1 MSIFP
6 PTSTAARPELCAGH
20 AERQAAIRSIS
31 TPAILPSILSCDF
44 ARLKDEIQAVEAA
57 GAKMLHMDVM
67 DGHFV
72 PNLSYGPPVI
82 ECIRRVTNLPL
93 DTHLMISQPEKYL
106 DAFVG
111 AGCDILTIH
120 VEAVSEPRRVLDAIK
135 SRGCMAGIALNPPTP
150 TSTLRESIAAADL
163 VLVMSVMPGFGG
175 QQFDASTV
183 SKLAEVRAMARPG
196 TLIEMDGGI
205 NRKTIAAAAAGGA
218 QLMVVGSAIFR
229 AKDYA
234 VEIAELGR
242 LAREASGLASR
253 SNS

>member
-1 MSIFP
+1 
-6 PTSTAARPELCAGH
+6 
-20 AERQAAIRSIS
+20 
-31 TPAILPSILSCDF
+31 LSCDF

-57 GAKMLHMDVM
+57 GAKMLHLDVM

-120 VEAVSEPRRVLDAIK
+120 VEAVSEPTRLLEAIK
-135 SRGCMAGIALNPPTP
+135 SRGCMAGITLNPPTP
-150 TSTLRESIAAADL
+150 TSALRESIAAADL

-175 QQFDASTV
+175 QEFDSSTV
-183 SKLAEVRAMARPG
+183 LKLAEVRAMARPG

-234 VEIAELGR
+234 AEIAELGR
-242 LAREASGLASR
+242 LAREASSLVSR
-253 SNS
+253 SDS